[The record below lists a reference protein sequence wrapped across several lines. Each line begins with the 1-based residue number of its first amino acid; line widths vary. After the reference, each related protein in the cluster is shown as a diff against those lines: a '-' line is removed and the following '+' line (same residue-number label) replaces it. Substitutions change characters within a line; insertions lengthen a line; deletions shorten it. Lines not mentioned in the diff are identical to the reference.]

1 MSDTLL
7 DMLDRWQPF
16 KALVIGD
23 FMLDEHLY
31 GEAERLSADAPVPI
45 LHVRK
50 KDSRPGGAANVCL
63 DLIALRASVE
73 AIGIVGADDFGRTLS
88 ALLQGEGVGTSGLVS
103 DTSRPTT
110 VKQNLVG
117 LAQGRHPQK
126 MFRLDHESREPIA
139 HAIEAELLQRVQ
151 ARLDWCD
158 VVCVE
163 DYAKGVCSEGFC
175 QQVIAAARKAG
186 RPVFVDPAK
195 LADYSRYAGATTITP
210 NRTEAEF
217 ATGMTTHEAADPG
230 HNAAV
235 AEKLMT
241 QLGLECCVLTLD
253 KHGALLL
260 EQGQSALSVPT
271 QARQVYDVTG
281 AGDEF
286 LASLAAARANGAAWH
301 DAVRFANAA
310 AGLEVEVFGVQ
321 PIPVEKIHHALLKLR
336 HTEQGRTD
344 AAKLRSVGQLQVE
357 IAARRKD
364 GEKIAFTNG
373 CFDILHTG
381 HISLLQQAR
390 DAADALIVAINSDTS
405 VRKLKGPT
413 RPVNSELD
421 RARVLSALEC
431 VDAVVIFDE
440 PTPLELIMALQPD
453 VLIKGGDYT
462 RESVVGA
469 DVVEARGGK
478 VVLVPLV
485 AGKSTTATLAAGAQ
499 RSMQ

>member
-7 DMLDRWQPF
+7 DMLDRWRPF

-50 KDSRPGGAANVCL
+50 RDSRPGGAANVCL
-63 DLIALRASVE
+63 DLIALKASVE
-73 AIGIVGADDFGRTLS
+73 AIGIVGCDEFGKTLTS
-88 ALLQGEGVGTSGLVS
+88 LLTQEGVGTSGLVKDS
-103 DTSRPTT
+103 SRPTT

-139 HAIEAELLQRVQ
+139 ESVEMELMTQVKAKLET
-151 ARLDWCD
+151 CD
-158 VVCVE
+158 VVCIE
-163 DYAKGVCSEGFC
+163 DYAKGVCSERFC
-175 QQVIAAARKAG
+175 QSVIAAAKRAG
-186 RPVFVDPAK
+186 KPVFVDPAK
-195 LADYSRYAGATTITP
+195 LADYGRYAGATTITP

-217 ATGMTTHEAADPG
+217 ATGLTTHAGADPM
-230 HNAAV
+230 HNATV
-235 AEKLMT
+235 AERLMK

-260 EQGQSALSVPT
+260 ERGGQPISVPT

-286 LASLAAARANGAAWH
+286 LAGLAAARANGADWK

-321 PIPVEKIHHALLKLR
+321 PIPVERIHHSLLR
-336 HTEQGRTD
+336 AGHAEQGRAD
-344 AAKLRSVGQLQVE
+344 AAKLRTLSQLQVE
-357 IAARRKD
+357 IASRRKD

-381 HISLLQQAR
+381 HISLLQHAR
-390 DAADALIVAINSDTS
+390 DTADALIVAINSDES

-413 RPVNSELD
+413 RPVNSQLD

-431 VDAVVIFDE
+431 VDAVIVFEED
-440 PTPLELIMALQPD
+440 TPLDLIRAVQPD

-478 VVLVPLV
+478 VVLVQLV
-485 AGKSTTATLAAGAQ
+485 AGKSTTATLAKGGH
-499 RSMQ
+499 SG

>member
-7 DMLDRWQPF
+7 DILDRWQPF

-45 LHVRK
+45 LHVRRR
-50 KDSRPGGAANVCL
+50 DSRPGGAANVCL
-63 DLIALRASVE
+63 DLLALRASVE
-73 AIGIVGADDFGRTLS
+73 AIGIVGADEFGRTLTS
-88 ALLQGEGVGTSGLVS
+88 LLTGEGMGTSGLVS
-103 DTSRPTT
+103 DASRPTT

-139 HAIEAELLQRVQ
+139 AEIERELLKRVQ
-151 ARLDWCD
+151 AKLAWCD
-158 VVCVE
+158 VVCIE
-163 DYAKGVCSEGFC
+163 DYAKGVCSEAFC
-175 QQVIAAARKAG
+175 QQVIGLARQHGK
-186 RPVFVDPAK
+186 PVFVDPAK
-195 LADYSRYAGATTITP
+195 LSDYSRYRGATTITP

-217 ATGMTTHEAADPG
+217 ATGMSTHVAADAV

-235 AEKLMT
+235 AN
-241 QLGLECCVLTLD
+241 QLLGQLQLECCVLTLD
-253 KHGALLL
+253 KHGALLV
-260 EQGQSALSVPT
+260 ERGGTAVSVPT
-271 QARQVYDVTG
+271 LARQVYDVTG

-286 LASLAAARANGAAWH
+286 LAGLAAARANGASWK

-321 PIPVEKIHHALLKLR
+321 PIPVEKIHHSLLKLR

-344 AAKLRSVGQLQVE
+344 AAKLRTLSQLQVE
-357 IAARRKD
+357 IASRRKD

-390 DAADALIVAINSDTS
+390 DTADALIVAINSDAS

-413 RPVNSELD
+413 RPVNSEVD

-431 VDAVVIFDE
+431 VDAVVIFGE
-440 PTPLELIMALQPD
+440 ETPLELIQALQPD

-485 AGKSTTATLAAGAQ
+485 AGKSTTAVLSARHIAK
-499 RSMQ
+499 